1 MKRRF
6 LPLSLLLVIMILG
19 QSIAIADNGGHYVP
33 RPQASSSAEAYL
45 NDLRVNQLTGLID
58 PACMIKAAQA
68 SNAKDEA
75 DLYWLSMGPDNMG
88 GQTTA
93 VIYDNRPNQSGNPSG
108 VLYIGSK
115 GGGVYKSYNHGITWH
130 QVGGLNL
137 MVSCMAQDKNGVIYV
152 GTGDCGSAATYNGLD
167 QQSYTNSFVGSGL
180 YKIVNDEISQVANT
194 KPSANEVGEWS
205 FITDLECRDN
215 FLFASTEAGLKY
227 SVNGGDSWTML
238 IEGKAGEVTSNANG
252 KIVAA
257 VDGKVYIGTVNEM
270 VCHSADAIAYD
281 DDHNIIA
288 LPTATGLVD
297 IAISESNTE
306 VIYVSLVDN
315 KGVCQGIYVS
325 KDFGNTWTVVMPV
338 SNGNYGH
345 NIYGSYGLNNHC
357 IAIDPVNDSILYVC
371 GYNLWK
377 LTAPASATGYY
388 FTQQLTDGGASL
400 VMEENYLH
408 VGLQTMVFCPYNKN
422 EVMIGTDGGIFKGVK
437 STNGFNFFNC
447 NRNYITTRMFGV
459 AYSGNT
465 TRIMGGG
472 LDHGTVMMEG
482 LDDLNAPSSGIW
494 VNPTGALYGMF
505 SEASQAGQCAF
516 SMINPNT
523 IFATYK
529 GGHIARSETAGE
541 DWVSTNFL
549 ENLGVDFA
557 NVSTFRTPFQF
568 YESFNDAQNPDSVK
582 FINDTTV
589 SLPAGTR
596 VQAMSNKNYPFWYE
610 LESDL
615 AAGDSIMIQDPIG
628 ARMFLALNDDASKYG
643 LYMTFGALNFS
654 AAPKWYLVSGKKVGF
669 EGHPLCIACSS
680 DCDNVFVG
688 FKSGK
693 FIRVSG
699 INYINDSISYDDS
712 LALQT
717 TTVINLPI
725 DGQCVT
731 SVSVDPRNANNVV
744 VTLGNYGNQNYVL
757 YSNNA
762 LADEPI
768 FTSMQ
773 GDLPLMPV
781 YSSVIE
787 METGKVIIGT
797 EHGVYMANSIGS
809 GNWTAAGHAMGD
821 VPVMEIKQQ
830 VMDKAMDSVVSYFQD
845 IVQHDSLAPGNVII
859 HIVDTVIRRVV
870 EYYPGTDNAGIIYAA
885 TYGRGLFRCE
895 NFKKHS
901 ATGIEENE
909 VVAEKQLNI
918 YPNPVRDQAHVNFEG
933 DGQVV
938 SYQVYDM
945 MGRLVMSQNL
955 GRVASGS
962 QQLQVNVS
970 NLSAGAYILRLNQG
984 SNCTTAKFLVY

>member
-33 RPQASSSAEAYL
+33 RPQTSSSAEAYL
-45 NDLRVNQLTGLID
+45 SDLRVNQHTGLID

-68 SNAKDEA
+68 ANTKDEA

-93 VIYDNRPNQSGNPSG
+93 VVYDNRLNENGNPNG
-108 VLYIGSK
+108 VMYIGSK

-130 QVGGLNL
+130 QVGGINL

-180 YKIVNDEISQVANT
+180 YKIVNDEISQIAST
-194 KPSANEVGEWS
+194 KPSANEAGAWS
-205 FITDLECRDN
+205 FIN
-215 FLFASTEAGLKY
+215 AIAINGNNLFVATEAGLKF
-227 SVNGGDSWTML
+227 SENGGESWNLL
-238 IEGKAGEVTSNANG
+238 IEGSADEVTCTA
-252 KIVAA
+252 
-257 VDGKVYIGTVNEM
+257 DGKVVASVDGMVYVGTIEEM
-270 VCHSADAIAYD
+270 VCHSAESIAYD
-281 DDHNIIA
+281 DNHNIIT

-297 IAISESNTE
+297 VAIAASNNAT
-306 VIYVSLVDN
+306 IYASLIDD

-325 KDFGNTWTVVMPV
+325 KNFGNTWAVVMPV

-345 NIYGSYGLNNHC
+345 DIYGSYGLNNHC
-357 IAIDPVNDSILYVC
+357 IVVDPANEDILYLC

-377 LTAPASATGYY
+377 LIAPANGTGYY
-388 FTQQLTDGGASL
+388 FTQQLTNGGATTIS
-400 VMEENYLH
+400 EDTYLH
-408 VGLQTMVFCPYNKN
+408 VGLNTMVFNPNNAN
-422 EVMIGTDGGIFKGVK
+422 EIMVGTDGGIFRGART
-437 STNGFNFFNC
+437 SNGFNFFNC

-472 LDHGTVMMEG
+472 LDHGTVMIEG
-482 LDDLNAPSSGIW
+482 LDDLNTPTNGVW
-494 VNPTGALYGMF
+494 VNPTGDLYGMY
-505 SEASQAGQCAF
+505 SETSQAGQCAF

-523 IFATYK
+523 IFVTYK
-529 GGHIARSETAGE
+529 GGNIARSETAGE

-549 ENLGVDFA
+549 ENLGVDF
-557 NVSTFRTPFQF
+557 STISSFRLPFML

-582 FINDTTV
+582 YINE
-589 SLPAGTR
+589 SEENLPAGAM
-596 VQAMSNKNYPFWYE
+596 VQVMSNKNYPFWCE
-610 LESDL
+610 LESAL
-615 AAGDSIMIQDPIG
+615 AAGDSIMVQDPIG
-628 ARMFLALNDDASKYG
+628 ARMFLALNDNSSKYG
-643 LYMTFGALNFS
+643 LYMTYGALNFS
-654 AAPKWYLVSGKKVGF
+654 AAPKWYQVSGKKAGF
-669 EGHPLCIACSS
+669 DGQPLCMAYSS

-688 FKSGK
+688 FKEGK
-693 FIRVSG
+693 LVRVSG
-699 INYINDSISYDDS
+699 INSIDDAIAYDDS
-712 LALQT
+712 LAYQHT
-717 TTVINLPI
+717 TIINLPI

-731 SVSVDPRNANNVV
+731 SVAVDPRNANNVV
-744 VTLGNYGNQNYVL
+744 VTLGNYGNEAYVL

-762 LADEPI
+762 LADEPT

-773 GDLPLMPV
+773 GNLPKMPV
-781 YSSVIE
+781 YSSAIE
-787 METGKVIIGT
+787 METGKVILGT
-797 EHGVYMANSIGS
+797 EHGVYMANAIGS
-809 GNWTAAGHAMGD
+809 ANWTSAGHAMGD
-821 VPVMEIKQQ
+821 VPVMELKQQ
-830 VMDKAMDSVVSYFQD
+830 VMDKAIDSVVTITEEIIPLDS
-845 IVQHDSLAPGNVII
+845 IHDSIVIHRNV
-859 HIVDTVIRRVV
+859 
-870 EYYPGTDNAGIIYAA
+870 EFFPGTNNAGIIYAA

-945 MGRLVMSQNL
+945 MGRLVMSQTL
-955 GRVASGS
+955 GRVAEGS
-962 QQLQVNVS
+962 QQLQLNVS
-970 NLSAGAYILRLNQG
+970 DLSTGAYILRLNQG
-984 SNCTTAKFLVY
+984 VNSSVAKFLVY